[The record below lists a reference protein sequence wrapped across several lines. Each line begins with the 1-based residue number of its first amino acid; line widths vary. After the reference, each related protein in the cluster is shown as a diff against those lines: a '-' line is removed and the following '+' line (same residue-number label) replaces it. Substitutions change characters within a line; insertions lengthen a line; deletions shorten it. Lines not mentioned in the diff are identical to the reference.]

1 MVKQK
6 DYTHQ
11 KPQEFILRDKPLT
24 VYKSGNSNVITV
36 PSYLNLKQG
45 DKILL
50 GNIKKVTSEKERI
63 EKDIIKIEELAGS
76 MDLGI
81 KDMSPEELDDFLEG
95 VYD

>member
-24 VYKSGNSNVITV
+24 VYKSGNSNVITI
-36 PSYLNLKQG
+36 PSYLNIKPG

-50 GNIKKVTSEKERI
+50 GNIKKITSKKESV
-63 EKDIIKIEELAGS
+63 ESDLIKIKELSGKYNLKMGNMTA
-76 MDLGI
+76 
-81 KDMSPEELDDFLEG
+81 EELDIELEG
-95 VYD
+95 VYE